1 MILVKDIKFEVKS
14 IIYLVLDK
22 SKIYCDYFEDAFG
35 MYGDYQ
41 TYYIGSLD
49 NNICKKYVDR
59 KYRFNDTYEQRLKAF
74 DL

>member
-1 MILVKDIKFEVKS
+1 MVKDIKFKEKC

-22 SKIYCDYFEDAFG
+22 SKIYCDNFDIADG
-35 MYGDYQ
+35 MYSSYQ

-59 KYRFNDTYEQRLKAF
+59 KYVYNETYEQRLKAF

>member
-1 MILVKDIKFEVKS
+1 MIHIRDIKFEAKV

-22 SKIYCDYFEDAFG
+22 SRIFCDVFG
-35 MYGDYQ
+35 LAQQLYNNNNAYH
-41 TYYIGSLD
+41 IGSLD

-59 KYRFNDTYEQRLKAF
+59 KYVYNETYEQRLKAF